1 MSIKVR
7 ELGDRITV
15 ANPAKPGEVTEM
27 QNVIFI
33 EEGRSGA
40 NIGLSTS
47 SDLLS
52 EFVGENVGL
61 IQTRTHTQPV
71 RLDQVQKFQIG
82 MEIPNLHI
90 NRELHSV
97 PQMKNQ
103 VDKEAR
109 MINGK
114 PTYFVTYLSKEA
126 LPDKDFRLDIDT
138 LAKFNPSELFDAQ
151 VGATTT
157 RRADA
162 NGENARYVGPNEA
175 NVTGSRI
182 VSPLDYEQGNS
193 QAQNASGQTA
203 VV

>member
-7 ELGDRITV
+7 EIADIIEV
-15 ANPAKPGEVTEM
+15 ANPAKPGEVTTM
-27 QNVIFI
+27 QNVVFI

-52 EFVGENVGL
+52 EFIGENVGL

-71 RLDQVQKFQIG
+71 RLDQVAKFQPG
-82 MEIPNLHI
+82 MEIPGLHI

-97 PQMKNQ
+97 PQMRNQ

-151 VGATTT
+151 VGATIT
-157 RRADA
+157 RRADR
-162 NGENARYVGPNEA
+162 NGENSRLVGPNEA
-175 NVTGSRI
+175 NVAGTRL
-182 VSPLDYEQGNS
+182 VSPLDYEQQG
-193 QAQNASGQTA
+193 QNTQG
-203 VV
+203 VVRPTV